1 MRSISYKT
9 GESITLSLTYPVEL
23 YLTKITVIIFF
34 VLQKSYSVV
43 PVIYHLFCQ
52 LAGVL
57 LLVQM
62 YYQLCCQVPR
72 RLFCHIVKNFPLF
85 GKKNSAVC
93 FWVKIRVRNAFFDN
107 IFQLIPYTLKKI
119 VSIILKF
126 VKN

>member
-72 RLFCHIVKNFPLF
+72 RLFCHFCP
-85 GKKNSAVC
+85 KKFSYLALKSAID
-93 FWVKIRVRNAFFDN
+93 FWVKIRVELRFLLYFSTQN
-107 IFQLIPYTLKKI
+107 IYCLEKA
-119 VSIILKF
+119 
-126 VKN
+126 